1 MDYAEPQ
8 FGDKMVRDIKATLKV
23 LVLYI
28 PLPIFW
34 ALYDQQGS
42 GWTFQAVRM
51 DGNIGFYTILPDQM
65 QVVNPFLILGFIP
78 LFSYV
83 VYPMF
88 AKCNFLKTSLQRMV
102 CGGFLAAVAFGIS
115 ALISLAL
122 EATYPVLPSSGNIQ
136 IRIYNPSNT
145 DLKFESADLNISGT
159 LPQYEYYAN
168 KDVSFTGN
176 KSVPFTFNDESRS
189 FLLEEEK
196 AFGFYMADDG
206 IKYFTDNVEKSED
219 GYPKIR

>member
-1 MDYAEPQ
+1 
-8 FGDKMVRDIKATLKV
+8 
-23 LVLYI
+23 
-28 PLPIFW
+28 
-34 ALYDQQGS
+34 
-42 GWTFQAVRM
+42 
-51 DGNIGFYTILPDQM
+51 
-65 QVVNPFLILGFIP
+65 
-78 LFSYV
+78 
-83 VYPMF
+83 
-88 AKCNFLKTSLQRMV
+88 MV

-176 KSVPFTFNDESRS
+176 KLVPFTFNDESRS